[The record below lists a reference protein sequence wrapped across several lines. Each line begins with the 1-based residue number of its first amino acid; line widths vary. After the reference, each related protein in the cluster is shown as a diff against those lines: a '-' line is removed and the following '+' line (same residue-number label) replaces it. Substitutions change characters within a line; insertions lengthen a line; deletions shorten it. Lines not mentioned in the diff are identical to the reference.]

1 MCAHRNRNAVTYSAL
16 PKAFQ
21 GVWLLVLCG
30 IVGSPAVHAQ
40 LTGPLSFA
48 GTNAGAPIWG
58 GNILFTDALAA
69 DIAGSGCRAVR
80 INFRLDGNASW
91 TAAHLA
97 KYDQI
102 IANAR
107 NHGLQ
112 ILGILSNEVMPV
124 GQDHWND
131 DADGD
136 GMNQYV
142 TDYAATAW
150 LLVNRYKD
158 DIKLWEVWNEPN
170 CWSIDPG
177 QNDPKYVGCS
187 YMLPR
192 VYANLLAESYKAIR
206 SGGGASFFGTYGISL
221 MTGGLLAH
229 DIGGS
234 NSNASD
240 YMIQVYQRT
249 SVWNAFQTLTGRKY
263 AWDYFGYHYYV
274 NQGEPVSTQKLA
286 SYLNTVRFYR
296 NFYNDPSAFVISEIG
311 WISNAGNGVTLQA
324 NNLRDAYN
332 YFKTVADVKQVFWYQ
347 WNNGDPNGDWGLV
360 YSIGNPKPAY
370 FEFAIQC
377 GTSPAPVANFTA
389 DPRAGVAPL
398 VVQFTNQSTGG
409 ITTYAWNFGDGA
421 TSNSPS
427 PEHTFAQAGS
437 FTVSLTVTGTNGT
450 DTETKTGYITVAP
463 APVEG
468 DLDEDGDADLGD
480 VALFQLCYGDGSLRS
495 EDRVALTTWE
505 KADTVAQLSVPIAT
519 NDLLAG
525 RLAEK
530 EAGGFHA
537 ATPGGDPGGLA
548 DLTDGILGG
557 GFEAILQDFPGG
569 DPPGAADPLNRALQI
584 RYDFSPA
591 VNLAEIRVF
600 AANPSNPGNG
610 RAFQNYDVAYSVAG
624 DGGFSTLLNDVTTG
638 AFGQDNN
645 VDSSDPAYI
654 GASLT
659 RVTSSG
665 GPLATQVDSL
675 RFTFY
680 PVSQTTGKF
689 WDEASPGEAGDTDNQ
704 REAFESCILKE
715 IDVLPY
721 AGLLPPCDKADLNGD
736 VVIDH
741 VDAVLLGDVLAG
753 PGAL

>member
-1 MCAHRNRNAVTYSAL
+1 MSAHTHRNHVTSVRL

-30 IVGSPAVHAQ
+30 VVSPAARAQ
-40 LTGPLSFA
+40 LTGPLPFA

-91 TAAHLA
+91 NATHLA

-136 GMNQYV
+136 GLNPYV
-142 TDYAATAW
+142 TDYATTAW
-150 LLVNRYKD
+150 LLVNRYKN

-170 CWSIDPG
+170 CWAIDPAY
-177 QNDPKYVGCS
+177 NDPRYVGCS
-187 YMLPR
+187 YILPR

-206 SGGGASFFGTYGISL
+206 AGGGANFFSTHGISL
-221 MTGGLLAH
+221 MTGGLFAH

-286 SYLNTVRFYR
+286 SYLNNVRFYR
-296 NFYNDPSAFVISEIG
+296 NFFNDPSPFVISEIG
-311 WISNAGNGVTLQA
+311 WISSGGNGVTLQA

-332 YFKTVADVKQVFWYQ
+332 YFKTVADVKQVYWYQ

-370 FEFAIQC
+370 FEFAAQC
-377 GTSPAPVANFTA
+377 GTNPPPAANFTA
-389 DPRAGVAPL
+389 EPRAGIAPL
-398 VVQFTNQSTGG
+398 VVQFTNQSTGS
-409 ITTYAWNFGDGA
+409 ITTYAWDFGDGE
-421 TSNSPS
+421 TSSQPS
-427 PEHTFAQAGS
+427 PQHTFTQAGTFS
-437 FTVSLTVTGTNGT
+437 VSLTVTGANGA
-450 DTETKTGYITVAP
+450 DTETKTDYITVAP
-463 APVEG
+463 APVQG
-468 DLDEDGDADLGD
+468 DLDEDGDVDLSD
-480 VALFQLCYGDGSLRS
+480 VALFQLCFDDGSLRTAN
-495 EDRVALTTWE
+495 RVVLATWE
-505 KADTVAQLSVPIAT
+505 KANTVAQLAVPIAT
-519 NDLLAG
+519 DDLLAG
-525 RLAEK
+525 RVAAK
-530 EAGGFHA
+530 EAGGFHP
-537 ATPGGDPGGLA
+537 ATPGGDAGGLA
-548 DLTDGILGG
+548 DLTDGVVGG
-557 GFEAILQDFPGG
+557 GFEAVLQDYPGG
-569 DPPGAADPLNRALQI
+569 EPANTADPLNRALQI
-584 RYDFSPA
+584 RYDFSPP
-591 VNLAEIRVF
+591 VNLGEIRVF
-600 AANPSNPGNG
+600 AANPANPGDG
-610 RAFQNYDVAYSVAG
+610 RVFQNYDVAYSVTG
-624 DGGFSTLLNDVTTG
+624 DAAFATLLDDVTTG
-638 AFGQDNN
+638 AFGQDNH
-645 VDSSDPAYI
+645 VDSSNPAYI

-659 RVTSSG
+659 RVAASS
-665 GPLATQVDSL
+665 GPLAVQVNSL

-704 REAFESCILKE
+704 REAFESSILKE

-721 AGLLPPCDKADLNGD
+721 AGLLPPCDKADLSG
-736 VVIDH
+736 
-741 VDAVLLGDVLAG
+741 DAVINAADAEALSTVLTG